1 MSSTDGLSP
10 NALNDPSVANALSVR
25 RSDSPADLM
34 AGIDSAREDSRYK
47 GRAALGVTGV
57 ETKNVK
63 LGEVVRAGKGW
74 YPITAIG
81 GLTLVDAF
89 QAQSFGVF
97 GPDISQTLG
106 MSRGSIAGL
115 SALRLL
121 AAFCSTLPIA
131 ALATKKP
138 RRALLC
144 KIAAVSWVFTCF
156 AIGLARTGWVL
167 AVFLIINGISNG
179 TSQALHRPLV
189 VDNYPPSGRV
199 RMLALYR
206 SADQVGN
213 IATFFLIFA
222 LTTFLDLTWRGVLMV
237 MGVLII
243 PFALYSLGLRDPGFG
258 TFDEQ
263 TLRTELREQGEQ
275 GEPSQQGAQGEQ
287 TEQSVSEDLST
298 DDVALSFWE
307 TIRRLFLIRTVR
319 KVLVGWAVLGMSYVP
334 LSAYLNFFL
343 ADRWGLNAGAR
354 GLLTGLLPIFS
365 LVALSAT
372 SRRSESMLRA
382 DPAKLLQRA
391 AFGIAA
397 GSVSLSLVPLVPS
410 GYFVFMVLLLGAGF
424 GFQGIGYPALEA
436 AQLSIIPAAMRAH
449 AQALAGVYLT
459 AVGGLGGVLLFGSV
473 DRRFG
478 AGGVFVPVGVMGV
491 VAGLVIRSGTKTIG
505 TDLDRT
511 VDAVVESEQLRALQ
525 SRGEKLPMLS
535 CRGIDFSYGT
545 VQVLFDVN
553 FTVDDGEMVA
563 LLGTNGAGKSTL
575 LRVVS
580 GLGLPQS
587 GTVRFRGQDIT
598 FVDAERRVQMGITQ
612 IPGGKAAFAPLT
624 VVENLKVAG
633 FTHGRNRQAV
643 EQGIE
648 ASFAAFPRLAER
660 RNQLA
665 GTLSGGEQQMLA
677 LSKALILQP
686 RLLVIDELSLGLAPK
701 IVGELLEMVRVINA
715 KGTAVVLV
723 EQSVNVAL
731 SLVEHA
737 YFMEKGE
744 VRFDGNAAE
753 LLGRS
758 DLLRSVFLEGSAKA
772 MA

>member
-1 MSSTDGLSP
+1 MSDDLGRVVRSVPGVPNGLGAP
-10 NALNDPSVANALSVR
+10 G
-25 RSDSPADLM
+25 SDSSADLL
-34 AGIDSAREDSRYK
+34 AGIDSAREDSRNK

-63 LGEVVRAGKGW
+63 LVEVVRAGKGW

-243 PFALYSLGLRDPGFG
+243 PFAIYALGLRDPGFG

-263 TLRTELREQGEQ
+263 TLRTELREE
-275 GEPSQQGAQGEQ
+275 SD
-287 TEQSVSEDLST
+287 SKDLST

-744 VRFDGNAAE
+744 VRFDGKAAD

>member
-1 MSSTDGLSP
+1 
-10 NALNDPSVANALSVR
+10 
-25 RSDSPADLM
+25 
-34 AGIDSAREDSRYK
+34 
-47 GRAALGVTGV
+47 
-57 ETKNVK
+57 
-63 LGEVVRAGKGW
+63 
-74 YPITAIG
+74 
-81 GLTLVDAF
+81 
-89 QAQSFGVF
+89 
-97 GPDISQTLG
+97 
-106 MSRGSIAGL
+106 
-115 SALRLL
+115 
-121 AAFCSTLPIA
+121 
-131 ALATKKP
+131 
-138 RRALLC
+138 
-144 KIAAVSWVFTCF
+144 
-156 AIGLARTGWVL
+156 
-167 AVFLIINGISNG
+167 
-179 TSQALHRPLV
+179 
-189 VDNYPPSGRV
+189 
-199 RMLALYR
+199 
-206 SADQVGN
+206 
-213 IATFFLIFA
+213 
-222 LTTFLDLTWRGVLMV
+222 
-237 MGVLII
+237 
-243 PFALYSLGLRDPGFG
+243 
-258 TFDEQ
+258 
-263 TLRTELREQGEQ
+263 
-275 GEPSQQGAQGEQ
+275 
-287 TEQSVSEDLST
+287 
-298 DDVALSFWE
+298 
-307 TIRRLFLIRTVR
+307 
-319 KVLVGWAVLGMSYVP
+319 
-334 LSAYLNFFL
+334 
-343 ADRWGLNAGAR
+343 
-354 GLLTGLLPIFS
+354 
-365 LVALSAT
+365 
-372 SRRSESMLRA
+372 MLRA

-397 GSVSLSLVPLVPS
+397 GSVSLSMVPLVPS

-744 VRFDGNAAE
+744 VRFDGKAAD
-753 LLGRS
+753 LLGRT